1 MDYDEALSEYLDTY
15 EVDEIFNN
23 YFTAIRKALI
33 AGYKAASGE
42 MQIEQKALFMK
53 LEVTQDKQNGLARI
67 RLQQDTKKHEP

>member
-23 YFTAIRKALI
+23 YFTAIRKAFI

-42 MQIEQKALFMK
+42 IQIEQKALFMK
-53 LEVTQDKQNGLARI
+53 LEVTQDKQDGLTRV
-67 RLQQDTKKHEP
+67 RVQQDTKKHEP